1 MIQLGLDYDIH
12 KLGVLMTGM
21 VQANYDIHKLGVLMT
36 GMVQA
41 WHRLNTNIVGK
52 DTGLPQANI
61 FSQACSFPSR
71 HVAFLLGMLQACE
84 I

>member
-1 MIQLGLDYDIH
+1 
-12 KLGVLMTGM
+12 MTGM
-21 VQANYDIHKLGVLMT
+21 VQANYDIHKLGVVMT

-61 FSQACSFPSR
+61 FHRP
-71 HVAFLLGMLQACE
+71 VAFLLGM
-84 I
+84 